1 MSLTSKIRKAL
12 LTVAAAG
19 IIASPAAH
27 AAPLDFNASP
37 DGNYFFRY
45 KGGDDLLKAGNPI
58 DAKDIV
64 AYYIGGVGF
73 EFSEKLPIKP
83 QWLGL
88 TWKVVK
94 GALPDGITFNNATRI
109 FSGTPTT
116 ENLDLVVEMIGYN
129 ADGAEEATAQIN
141 FDIVDMLGEGRQVTL
156 YAHTGKYKYDEL
168 PIPSGV
174 TVNSWTADPV
184 MTLPPG
190 ITVDGPYFQGIPTKA
205 GKYPVLIRG
214 LDYLGEVVLT
224 YLVNYVV
231 EDGPTFDVIP
241 DDIRTLAPSGTPGW
255 VWSGYFNFGAP
266 NPYAVNYAI
275 DPNKSVRYF
284 LRIDDENGSLP
295 GGVKSNSNPLNLNL
309 MGFVTEPYD
318 TVKAHFFAIDSDGTS
333 GPSNSFTF
341 GTGDPTPVCRQY
353 PYAPEYVTFYTGREI
368 KTQLAIPFG
377 DQGTVKFTLTDGQLP
392 EGLTLENGGRIV
404 GVTKV
409 AQPKTPISV
418 LIEVINDESTLTAQC
433 NYTIEVKNEN
443 LKLIDTT
450 PGQDQHGRVG
460 APYSG
465 QISARGSIPDF
476 TIDWTAGVGHPTLE
490 AAVPAENQVTVPV
503 RGIFE
508 KAGQPVS
515 YSFTIVNG
523 DTNTTTGDLDLYGYD
538 PLSFGDPRTYIPN
551 YTVKRLDYGNWGS
564 IPYDVSTVVPDTS
577 GAVAM
582 PVLRLG
588 SPLNLPTN
596 IVFDGRKFGGMTKDA
611 SGQYGPFSI
620 TMSDFTQEMIE
631 SDPFYLNV
639 VARDNNVVSTAPDQ
653 IFMVE
658 QQDRQYGAQPSV
670 KYPAGAKDFT
680 RTWKLIG
687 PDLPSWAH
695 FDPATGIISADP
707 GVPFGD
713 LQQPANQTDYGPYTL
728 TVSDDD
734 PIEPSTSEPSSQ
746 FYVRLTDM
754 LPPKANATPTVRGT
768 VSGDADAG
776 FAKMVKSLVG
786 AQSAREKTVTTIS
799 VGDLNSRINPK
810 TIVGTIDQVVFTHSE
825 PTAPAGV
832 PLQISADGH
841 SAWFDGSPTEAYN
854 GVVQVFFKDI
864 RGRVGF
870 VPVPMEVKPYPTVE
884 MTADSYDLPRLAPAV
899 DYGIKPTG
907 CTDCWYFPTWEV
919 DPSGSALPPG
929 LEIDPKSGAIV
940 GSTEELDDETAGT
953 RSPFSGIVLKATSKG
968 FNGEQ
973 LVSWTEPFQINV
985 KPRVPMTLDY
995 PAGDDVWYLN
1005 DKTSFTN
1012 YTFNKRDLSAP
1023 HVGGSHRPS
1032 VNYQAAG
1039 GLLPSQ
1045 GVNTGTGV
1053 FSWDLNALTLGRW
1066 STEVTAT
1073 DQEGQQAK
1081 DTLNIKATLEGDVEF
1096 VSGGSSLKLRKSES
1110 FMTGDP
1116 LVSAKYAKPIV
1127 VDHAVGAMKYTTTG
1141 IPSTVNFLPSG
1152 LFAEGSRYD
1161 TDGTFLVYVNGSD
1174 ADDRKLAAGS
1184 GVLYGFEIV
1193 PPLAFKPAGSTPF
1206 TGRQYSVDEPL
1217 SVTFP
1222 DVENVMDSLEFEVE
1236 SADGKPLPGTVVY
1249 KVYDTDGNFGHWQW
1263 TNANGSGNIVAAADP
1278 LWKSKLPLDAL
1289 VFDQQDM
1296 TLKGIPSKDGTF
1308 KIKLVAKDT
1317 YRNSYLHQDD
1327 VNYPA
1332 EKREEYNKSTTE
1344 ATLEIAPAHPLSI
1357 VNMIG
1362 DTESSSETL
1371 AQYTQAAS
1379 MRGVV
1384 SNAAYGLP
1392 LTWTKVTGAPPLG
1405 VLVSPL
1411 SVDLTFGSYAEEK
1424 GKFENITYKGVDRAG
1439 REIVNQPVSF
1449 TVVERQPFELV
1460 ATVNPKKMAVF
1471 LTDADLTVSPKNQAY
1486 GRNIGKK
1493 NWTVTGQANLPPNVS
1508 MSIDDRVVR
1517 FSGKSPKVGT
1527 YGPIVV
1533 SAVDALNT
1541 PASVSLTFEVRIPD
1555 GPIILNVSDIKTK
1568 QTYPFQMQATASNT
1582 YGAVRFYSYAL
1593 TGSYSKN
1600 MSLNEATG
1608 FVEGKFDEPQR
1619 FSFDTY
1625 VTDETNR
1632 VTSKP
1637 ISVEVIPFLRL
1648 TVPQTVKAT
1657 ETVAMTQSIATDYVL
1672 GTVVYEK
1679 GKGTWPANLSVNAST
1694 GEISGTSRSE
1704 PGTFG
1709 GLTIKATDTFKDLN
1723 GKTYTDVQES
1733 NVFEI
1738 ALDGIPD
1745 ISDVDSTA
1753 TNRLMLYTKDTA
1765 ATAWKPTVIDKITKK
1780 TWTLPNTTYSINKDI
1795 EFDTGLKFDT
1805 TTGEISGTPTKLI
1818 VYTDLTITV
1827 SSPHGNTDT
1836 TKPFWFAVQPQ
1847 GTIWAKAGQTD
1858 EYRNRVGTM
1867 LKTAAPIFEN
1877 TVGTV
1882 SYTATGVPAGMSLDA
1897 TTGVVS
1903 GTPTAAATSTIVVT
1917 AKDAASRTATF
1928 TYKIIN
1934 KGVLTLTLAKP
1945 TVGVNIGQ
1953 NYTTLNAPTSA
1964 NVGGVATYTAVG
1976 LPEGLS
1982 VNASTGALI
1991 GSPADTIPNN
2001 TQFPV
2006 TVRITDDFD
2015 GGWKEISYT
2024 LTVALPILP
2033 AEGQKS
2039 VYNLRHN
2046 EPFVSDAPV
2055 FTNAVGAVT
2064 YSMGG
2069 WSAGQGG
2076 LSLNAST
2083 GVISGTPIFV
2093 SSGTYPNYF
2102 PPSYFSITS
2111 TNVAVTV
2118 TDSTGRTGTL
2128 RYTVTTRREL
2138 TLTLATPTVAIDF
2151 DKTYTALNKPT
2162 ATNGGG
2168 TLTYTATGLP
2178 NGLKVNASTG
2188 AIEGSVAS
2196 GSYQVGDTFNVV
2208 VTVKDSYDDHTA
2220 DVSYTLTVADPI
2232 TVPAGQTSAYS
2243 VRVGDTL
2250 TVDLPKFE
2258 NAYGSVTYTQTGKP
2272 AWMSFSATDGASSGT
2287 ATGAAN
2293 GTVTVTITDSIKR
2306 TATFAY
2312 TITSRGA
2319 LGLTVAPTV
2328 DGLDFGKSY
2337 SNVNRPTASNIAGTA
2352 SYEDVGNVIAS
2363 TGLTFNTANGGL
2375 SGTISSSLSHGD
2387 KFQAV
2392 VRVRDSYDDLRAQL
2406 VDKGNVVTPAS
2417 DDTPF
2422 YREVTYPLTATE
2434 AITAVAGQTTAY
2446 SLRVGDTLTVDLPK
2460 FDKLMGTPSFTQ
2472 TGKPTWLT
2480 FSATDGAAAGVSSA
2494 TASHTVTVT
2503 VKDATLR
2510 TATFSYSID
2519 SKGALGLS
2527 LVPTVN
2533 GVDFGKTYAATNR
2546 PTASS
2551 VAGTASYED
2560 VGNVIASTGLT
2571 FSTSTGAFSG
2581 QISSSFAHGDKVQ
2594 ATVRLRDTWDSLRM
2608 QLVTKGNVTPPAG
2621 DTNPDYREVK
2631 YDLTAA
2637 NPLVVTAG
2645 QKTAYVA
2652 RVGDAVATDPIL
2664 VDNMIGTPEFA
2675 ATGVPTGLY
2684 FDTATG
2690 KLSGTVVAAGNY
2702 TIVVTARDST
2712 LRTATFTYT
2721 LTTKG
2726 VLALALASPVT
2737 DIWQSTGI
2745 SYTKINAPTA
2755 TNVGATASYDVTGL
2769 PPEFSFDPLTGSIS
2783 GTIVRGTH
2791 PNGTSYPLTV
2801 TVTDSF
2807 DKLTKKVEYTL
2818 VIRDAPDPTV
2828 TVAPVATGYATT
2840 ASAVL
2845 LPTITDGKNDDVL
2858 ALAPGS
2864 GQLPPGFS
2872 ILKSGSVWQLAKTA
2886 TSDTD
2891 IGVYKGINLRIT
2903 DVDGRFG
2910 ETGPFDLILRSAAFL
2925 SYPAQTVEARADVP
2939 FNIAA
2944 PTPSAGLPI
2953 KDLTFSFT
2961 TDTTGGALTINPTTG
2976 ALTGTF
2982 NKNGTNVVKVVESYD
2997 GKAIREFSYNLTLKV
3012 VQLSVTIPDFAVMSD
3027 VAATKQVT
3035 VLNAHPTATYALTG
3049 SVPAGLTISPTGLIS
3064 GTATVPGVYSANVV
3078 YEDDYALVTVPV
3090 KITVLG
3096 ATSNGHRYWKVNVRG
3111 AATSSGYIPGS
3122 MFEVILHDTGNN
3134 DVTKLGTITGDPSVF
3149 DGNYS
3154 TGVTVGDRAS
3164 IDFILTYDKKI
3175 TMSKATATGRTANAG
3190 STLLYVSVAYYWSDD
3205 GVNWTPSGGTTT
3217 VPYNASS
3224 PATVTTT
3231 LAN

>member
-19 IIASPAAH
+19 ILASPAAH

-37 DGNYFFRY
+37 DGNYYFRY
-45 KGGDDLLKAGNPI
+45 KGGDDLLKAGKPI

-73 EFSEKLPIKP
+73 SFSEKLPIKP

-94 GALPDGITFNNATRI
+94 GALPDGIKFNNATRI

-116 ENLDLVVEMIGYN
+116 ESQDLVVEMIGYN

-141 FDIVDMLGEGRQVTL
+141 FDIVDMLGSGSQVTL

-168 PIPSGV
+168 TIPSGV

-205 GKYPVLIRG
+205 GRYPVLIRG

-241 DDIRTLAPSGTPGW
+241 DDIRTLAPSGLPGW

-275 DPNKSVRYF
+275 DPSKQVRYF

-295 GGVKSNSNPLNLNL
+295 GGVKSNSNPINLNL

-318 TVKAHFFAIDSDGTS
+318 TVRAHFFAIDSDGTS

-341 GTGDPTPVCRQY
+341 GTGDPSPVCRQY
-353 PYAPEYVTFYTGREI
+353 PYAPEYVTFYTGRDI
-368 KTQLAIPFG
+368 KAQLAIPFG
-377 DQGTVKFTLTDGQLP
+377 NQGTVKFTLTDGQLP
-392 EGLTLENGGRIV
+392 DGLVLEDGGRIV
-404 GVTKV
+404 GMTKV
-409 AQPKTPISV
+409 AQPKTPVSV
-418 LIEVINDESTLTAQC
+418 LIEVINDQNTLTAQC

-443 LKLIDTT
+443 LKLIDST
-450 PGQDQHGRVG
+450 PAQNQHGRVG

-465 QISARGSIPDF
+465 QISAKGSIPDF
-476 TIDWTAGVGHPTLE
+476 TVDWTAGVAHPTLE
-490 AAVPAENQVTVPV
+490 ASVPAENQVTVPV
-503 RGIFE
+503 RGTFE

-515 YSFTIVNG
+515 YNFTIVNG
-523 DTNTTTGDLDLYGYD
+523 DTNTTTGDLDLFGY
-538 PLSFGDPRTYIPN
+538 PLLSFGDPRTFIPN
-551 YTVKRLDYGNWGS
+551 YTVKRLDYGTWGA
-564 IPYDVSTVVPDTS
+564 IPYDWTTVVPDTS

-588 SPLNLPTN
+588 NPLDLPTG
-596 IVFDGRKFGGMTKDA
+596 IDFDGRKFGGMTRNVT
-611 SGQYGPFSI
+611 GQYGPFSI
-620 TMSDFTQEMIE
+620 TMSDFTQETIT
-631 SDPFYLNV
+631 SDPFYVNV
-639 VARDNNVVSTAPDQ
+639 VARDNNVVSSAPDQ
-653 IFMVE
+653 LFMVE
-658 QQDRQYGAQPSV
+658 QPDTQHGAQPSV
-670 KYPAGAKDFT
+670 WYPGGAMGFT
-680 RTWKLIG
+680 RTWKLHG

-695 FDPATGIISADP
+695 FDPATGVISADP
-707 GVPFGD
+707 SVPFGD

-754 LPPKANATPTVRGT
+754 LPPSASPTTAVKGT

-776 FAKMVKSLVG
+776 FATFVKSLAGV
-786 AQSAREKTVTTIS
+786 QSSRQKTVTTIS
-799 VGDLNSRINPK
+799 VRDLNSKIIPK

-825 PTAPAGV
+825 PASPAGV

-841 SAWFDGSPTEAYN
+841 SAWFEGSPREAYA
-854 GVVQVFFKDI
+854 GTVQVFFKDT

-870 VPVPMEVKPYPTVE
+870 VPVPMEIKPYPVAQ
-884 MTADSYDLPRLAPAV
+884 MSANSYDLPRLAPAI
-899 DYGIKPTG
+899 DYMIKPNP
-907 CTDCWYFPTWEV
+907 CADCWYNPTWEV

-929 LEIDPKSGAIV
+929 LTVDPKSGTIV

-953 RSPFSGIVLKATSKG
+953 RSPFSGIVLKGTSKG
-968 FNGEQ
+968 YNDEQ
-973 LVSWTEPFQINV
+973 LVFWSEPFAINV

-995 PAGDDVWYLN
+995 PDGDDVWYLN
-1005 DKTSFTN
+1005 DKNSFTN

-1023 HVGGSHRPS
+1023 HVGGSHRPAVS
-1032 VNYQAAG
+1032 FQADG
-1039 GLLPSQ
+1039 GLLSSQ
-1045 GVNTGTGV
+1045 GLNGGTGI
-1053 FSWDLNALTLGRW
+1053 FSWDLNTLTLGRW

-1081 DTLNIKATLEGDVEF
+1081 DTLNIKATLEGDVHF
-1096 VSGGSSLKLRKSES
+1096 VSGGGGLKLRRSES

-1116 LVSAKYAKPIV
+1116 QVSAKYAPPIV
-1127 VDHAVGAMKYTTTG
+1127 VKNAVGAMNYTISG
-1141 IPSTVNFLPSG
+1141 IPSTVTFLSSG
-1152 LFAEGSRYD
+1152 LFAEGSRVD
-1161 TDGTFLVYVNGSD
+1161 TDGPFFAFVNGKD
-1174 ADDRKLAAGS
+1174 ADNRNLFVPAGIRYS
-1184 GVLYGFEIV
+1184 FEII
-1193 PPLAFKPAGSTPF
+1193 PPLAFKQAGNTPF
-1206 TGRQYSVDEPL
+1206 TGRQYSAIEPL
-1217 SVTFP
+1217 SVSFP
-1222 DVENVMDSLEFEVE
+1222 SVDNVLDSLEFEVV
-1236 SADGKPLPGTVVY
+1236 SADGKNLPGTIVY
-1249 KVYDTDGNFGHWQW
+1249 KVYDTEGNFGHWQW
-1263 TNANGSGNIVAAADP
+1263 TNADGSGNIVAASDKE
-1278 LWKSKLPLDAL
+1278 WKSKLPLDAL
-1289 VFDQQDM
+1289 VFDQGDM
-1296 TLKGIPSKDGTF
+1296 SLKGIPSKDGTF

-1332 EKREEYNKSTTE
+1332 EKRQEYNTSTSE
-1344 ATLEIAPAHPLSI
+1344 ATLEIAPARPLLI
-1357 VNMIG
+1357 VNRTSEG
-1362 DTESSSETL
+1362 DTSSETL

-1379 MRGVV
+1379 IRGVV
-1384 SNAAYGLP
+1384 LNAAYGLP
-1392 LTWTKVTGAPPLG
+1392 LEWARVTGTLPEG
-1405 VLVSPL
+1405 VQVS
-1411 SVDLTFGSYAEEK
+1411 STSKDLTFSSYAKEK
-1424 GKFENITYKGVDRAG
+1424 GTFENITYRGVDRAG
-1439 REIVNQPVSF
+1439 REITNQPISF

-1460 ATVNPKKMAVF
+1460 ATANPKQMAVF
-1471 LTDADLTVSPKNQAY
+1471 LTDAGLTVSPKNQAY
-1486 GRNIGKK
+1486 GRSIGKK
-1493 NWTVTGQANLPPNVS
+1493 NWTVTGQASLPPGVA

-1517 FSGKSPKVGT
+1517 FSGKSTKVGT

-1533 SAVDALNT
+1533 SAVDALDAS
-1541 PASVSLTFEVRIPD
+1541 ASVSLTFEVRIPD

-1582 YGAVRFYSYAL
+1582 YGTVRFYSYAL
-1593 TGSYSKN
+1593 TGTYAKN

-1632 VTSKP
+1632 VTSRP

-1657 ETVAMTQSIATDYVL
+1657 ETIAMTQTIATDYVL
-1672 GTVVYEK
+1672 GTVTYEK
-1679 GKGTWPANLSVNAST
+1679 GKGTWPANLVVNATT
-1694 GEISGTSRSE
+1694 GEISGASRSE

-1709 GLTIKATDTFKDLN
+1709 GLTIKATDTFKGSN
-1723 GKTYTDVQES
+1723 GSTYTDVQES

-1765 ATAWKPTVIDKITKK
+1765 APAWKPTVIDKITKK

-1795 EFDTGLKFDT
+1795 EFDTGLKFDS

-1836 TKPFWFAVQPQ
+1836 TRPFWFAVQPQ
-1847 GTIWAKAGQTD
+1847 GSIWAKAGQKD

-1867 LKTAAPIFEN
+1867 LTTAAPVFEN
-1877 TVGTV
+1877 TVGDV
-1882 SYTATGVPAGMSLDA
+1882 VYTATGVPTGMSINA

-1903 GTPTAAATSTIVVT
+1903 GTPTTAATSTIVVT
-1917 AKDAASRTATF
+1917 AKDGASRTATF
-1928 TYKIIN
+1928 TYKILN
-1934 KGVLTLTLAKP
+1934 KGVLTLTIAKP

-1953 NYTTLNAPTSA
+1953 TYTALNTPTSA
-1964 NVGGVATYTAVG
+1964 NIGGVATYTAVG
-1976 LPEGLS
+1976 LPDGLT
-1982 VNASTGALI
+1982 VNASNGSLS
-1991 GSPADTIPNN
+1991 GSPSSSIPNN

-2006 TVRITDDFD
+2006 VVKITDDFD

-2033 AEGQKS
+2033 ADGQTA

-2046 EPFVSDAPV
+2046 EPFASNAPI

-2076 LSLNAST
+2076 LSLNSTT
-2083 GVISGTPIFV
+2083 GVISGTPIFE
-2093 SSGTYPNYF
+2093 SWGTWPNYF
-2102 PPSYFSITS
+2102 PASSFSHVS
-2111 TNVAVTV
+2111 TNVVLTV

-2128 RYTVTTRREL
+2128 RYAINTRREL
-2138 TLTLATPTVAIDF
+2138 IMALANPTVAIDF
-2151 DKTYTALNKPT
+2151 DKLYSGLNRPT
-2162 ATNGGG
+2162 TSNGGG
-2168 TLTYTATGLP
+2168 TLSYAGTGLP
-2178 NGLKVNASTG
+2178 NGLSVNALTG
-2188 AIEGSVAS
+2188 GIEGTVTS
-2196 GSYQVGDTFNVV
+2196 GSYQVGDTFPVV
-2208 VTVKDSYDDHTA
+2208 ITVTDSYDGHTA

-2232 TVPAGQTSAYS
+2232 RVTAGQTTAYAT
-2243 VRVGDTL
+2243 REGDTL

-2258 NAYGSVTYTQTGKP
+2258 NAYGTVTYTQTGKP

-2287 ATGAAN
+2287 ATGTVN
-2293 GTVTVTITDSIKR
+2293 GTVTVTLTDSIKR

-2312 TITSRGA
+2312 TINSRLA

-2337 SNVNRPTASNIAGTA
+2337 TSVNRPTAANI
-2352 SYEDVGNVIAS
+2352 V
-2363 TGLTFNTANGGL
+2363 
-2375 SGTISSSLSHGD
+2375 
-2387 KFQAV
+2387 
-2392 VRVRDSYDDLRAQL
+2392 
-2406 VDKGNVVTPAS
+2406 
-2417 DDTPF
+2417 
-2422 YREVTYPLTATE
+2422 
-2434 AITAVAGQTTAY
+2434 
-2446 SLRVGDTLTVDLPK
+2446 
-2460 FDKLMGTPSFTQ
+2460 
-2472 TGKPTWLT
+2472 
-2480 FSATDGAAAGVSSA
+2480 
-2494 TASHTVTVT
+2494 
-2503 VKDATLR
+2503 
-2510 TATFSYSID
+2510 
-2519 SKGALGLS
+2519 
-2527 LVPTVN
+2527 
-2533 GVDFGKTYAATNR
+2533 
-2546 PTASS
+2546 
-2551 VAGTASYED
+2551 GTASYED

-2571 FSTSTGAFSG
+2571 FSTANGGLSGAISNSLSHGDKFQAVVRVRDSFDDLRAQLVDKGNVTTPAGDATPFHREVTYPLTATQPITAVAGQTTAYAVRVGDILTVDLPKFDNLIGTPTFSKTGMFTWLAFSTSDGSATGVSNNVANSNVVVTVKDSTLRTATFGYSVASRNPLGLSLGAAVNGVDFGKTYGVTNKPTASGVSGTASYEDVGNAIGSTGLTFDKSTGAFSG
-2581 QISSSFAHGDKVQ
+2581 QISSTFAHGDKVQ
-2594 ATVRLRDTWDSLRM
+2594 ATVRLRDSYDDLRM
-2608 QLVTKGNVTPPAG
+2608 QLIGNGNVSAPVG
-2621 DTNPDYREVK
+2621 DTHPDYREVK

-2637 NPLVVTAG
+2637 NPLVVTSG

-2652 RVGDAVATDPIL
+2652 RVGDTVATDAIS
-2664 VDNMIGTPEFA
+2664 VENMIGTPEFA
-2675 ATGVPTGLY
+2675 ATGVPSGLY
-2684 FDTATG
+2684 FETATG

-2712 LRTATFTYT
+2712 LRTSTFTYT

-2745 SYTKINAPTA
+2745 AYTKINPPTA
-2755 TNVGATASYDVTGL
+2755 TNVGGVASYAVTGL
-2769 PPEFSFDPLTGSIS
+2769 PPEFTFDALTGSIS
-2783 GTIVRGTH
+2783 GTIPRGTH

-2807 DKLTKKVEYTL
+2807 DMLTKKVEYTL
-2818 VIRDAPDPTV
+2818 VVRDAPDPAV
-2828 TVAPVATGYATT
+2828 SVAPVATGYATT

-2845 LPTITDGKNDDVL
+2845 LPTYSNGKKDDVVS
-2858 ALAPGS
+2858 LAPGS

-2872 ILKSGSVWQLAKTA
+2872 LAKNGAGVWQLAKTA
-2886 TSDTD
+2886 TSDSD
-2891 IGVYKGINLRIT
+2891 IGVYKGINLRVT
-2903 DVDGRFG
+2903 DVDGRSG

-2925 SYPAQTVEARADVP
+2925 NYAAQTVEARADVP
-2939 FNIAA
+2939 FAIVA
-2944 PTPSAGLPI
+2944 PAPSAGLPI

-2961 TDTTGGALTINPTTG
+2961 TDTTAGALTINPATG
-2976 ALTGTF
+2976 ALTGMF

-2997 GKAIREFSYNLTLKV
+2997 GKPIREFSYNLTLKV

-3027 VAATKQVT
+3027 VAATRQVK
-3035 VLNAHPTATYALTG
+3035 VENAHSTATYALTG
-3049 SVPAGLTISPTGLIS
+3049 NVPSGLTIGSTGLIS
-3064 GTATVPGVYSANVV
+3064 GTATVPGIYSANVV

-3096 ATSNGHRYWKVNVRG
+3096 TTSSGHRYWKVNV
-3111 AATSSGYIPGS
+3111 TSNLPRDWWEPASVYEIALYD
-3122 MFEVILHDTGNN
+3122 IGNN
-3134 DVTKLGTITGDPSVF
+3134 NVTQIGSKTDALLF
-3149 DGNYS
+3149 DEDYS
-3154 TGVTVGDRAS
+3154 TEVS
-3164 IDFILTYDKKI
+3164 IPAQSNLDFLLTFDKKVA
-3175 TMSKATATGRTANAG
+3175 MSKAVATAR
-3190 STLLYVSVAYYWSDD
+3190 STRLGDYHIVSFTYYWSDD
-3205 GVNWTPSGGTTT
+3205 GSNWTKASATASAPYALGQATT
-3217 VPYNASS
+3217 VN
-3224 PATVTTT
+3224 TTIS
-3231 LAN
+3231 N